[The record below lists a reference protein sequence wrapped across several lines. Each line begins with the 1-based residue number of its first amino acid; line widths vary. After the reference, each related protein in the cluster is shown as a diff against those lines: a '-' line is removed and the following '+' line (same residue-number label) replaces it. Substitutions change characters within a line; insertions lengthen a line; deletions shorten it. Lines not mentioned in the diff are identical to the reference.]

1 MKKTRN
7 YCNHARIKKNYPLYE
22 TIDAKVVY
30 DIIEYSVNTYPEKEA
45 FQIPVP
51 GKDDRFVTYKEFSD
65 SIEGLGTYILSKG
78 FTKEKIAIIGENS
91 YEWLLAY
98 FAILGSG
105 NTAVPLDR
113 DLPVDDLLY
122 NINNSESKAIFYS
135 DVYKDVAEK
144 LKGLETGI
152 EMYFPKAD
160 IYDMIAEGRKLMEAG
175 DNSFKSAEVK
185 PDDLAVIVYTSGTT
199 GKAKG
204 VMLTQRNIASNAI
217 SACRNADGEGCGVL
231 ALPLHHTFG
240 MVANVLAPLIFGAR
254 IYMTTS
260 LRNIQSDM
268 CKIGATAAFCVPLMA
283 ELIYKKVWSTAKEKG
298 KDEIFKKGIKISN
311 TLLKAGIDV
320 RRKLFAEVHEA
331 LGGNLELFICGGAPL
346 SEKMAF
352 ELTSMGI
359 NILNGYGITECSPIV
374 SVNRNFANKIG
385 SVGVPLDCNE
395 VKINNPD
402 ENGVG
407 EVYVRGSNVMIGYY
421 NNEEATKEAFDNG
434 WFKTGDLGYL
444 DKDGFLYI
452 TGRIK
457 NLIILS
463 NGKNVSAEELEEK
476 IIDEISY
483 VEEVIVYDDDD
494 KLAAEI
500 FLDETSEPEAKTKI
514 KKDIKALNVKLPSY
528 KKIAKT
534 TIRDE
539 AFPKTTS
546 LKIKRNYKRKVNGGK
561 ENGRKNDSRT

>member
-7 YCNHARIKKNYPLYE
+7 YCNHARIKKNYPLYK
-22 TIDAKVVY
+22 TIDADVVY
-30 DIIEYSVNTYPEKEA
+30 DIIKYASGHHGEKQA

-51 GKDDRFVTYKEFSD
+51 GKDDIFKTYAEFANE
-65 SIEGLGTYILSKG
+65 IEGLGTFILSKDLK
-78 FTKEKIAIIGENS
+78 KEKIAILGENS
-91 YEWLLAY
+91 YEWIISY
-98 FAILGSG
+98 FAILGGG

-113 DLPVDDLLY
+113 DLPVEDLLY
-122 NINNSESKAIFYS
+122 NVTNSGCKAIVYS
-135 DVYKDVAEK
+135 EVYSDVAEK
-144 LKGLETGI
+144 LRGLDSGI
-152 EMYFPKAD
+152 EFFFSMAD
-160 IYDMIAEGRKLMEAG
+160 IYNMIAEGKDLISKG
-175 DNSFKSAEVK
+175 DKSFENAEVK
-185 PDDLAVIVYTSGTT
+185 PDDLAAIVYTSGTT
-199 GKAKG
+199 GKSKG
-204 VMLTQRNIASNAI
+204 VMLTQRNIASNTV
-217 SACRNADGEGCGVL
+217 SACRNANGEGCGVL

-240 MVANVLAPLIFGAR
+240 MVANVLVPLIFEAR

-268 CKIGATAAFCVPLMA
+268 VKIGATAAFCVPLMA
-283 ELIYKKVWSTAKEKG
+283 ELIYKKVWATAREKG
-298 KDEIFKKGIKISN
+298 KDEILKKGIKISN
-311 TLLKAGIDV
+311 TLMKFGIDI
-320 RRKLFAEVHEA
+320 RRKLFSEVHEA

-346 SEKMAF
+346 SEKIAF

-374 SVNRNFANKIG
+374 SVNRNFANRIG
-385 SVGVPLDCNE
+385 SVGQILDCNE
-395 VKINNPD
+395 VKINNPNED
-402 ENGVG
+402 GVG
-407 EVYVRGSNVMIGYY
+407 EIYVRGSNVMVGYY
-421 NNEEATKEAFDNG
+421 NNEEATKEAFDDG
-434 WFKTGDLGYL
+434 WFKTGDLGYV
-444 DKDGFLYI
+444 DKDGFLFV

-476 IIDEISY
+476 ILDEINY

-500 FLDETSEPEAKTKI
+500 YLDEGTEPEAKAKI

-534 TIRDE
+534 KIRDE

-546 LKIKRNYKRKVNGGK
+546 MKIKRNYK
-561 ENGRKNDSRT
+561 KNK

>member
-1 MKKTRN
+1 MKTKNNCKHT
-7 YCNHARIKKNYPLYE
+7 RIKKNYPLYK
-22 TIDAKVVY
+22 TIEARVVR
-30 DIIEYSVNTYPEKEA
+30 DIVDYAASHHGEKQA

-51 GKDDRFVTYKEFSD
+51 GKDDIFKTYKEFSD
-65 SIEGLGTYILSKG
+65 EIDAFGTVLISKG
-78 FTKEKIAIIGENS
+78 LCKDRVAIIGENS

-113 DLPVDDLLY
+113 DLPAEDLLY
-122 NINNSESKAIFYS
+122 NVKNSGCKAIVFS
-135 DVYKDVAEK
+135 EVYADIVEK
-144 LKGLETGI
+144 FRELDSGI
-152 EMYFPKAD
+152 EMYLPMAEMPSYIEEGKKR
-160 IYDMIAEGRKLMEAG
+160 IAQG
-175 DNSFKSAEVK
+175 DNSFKNADVK
-185 PDDLAVIVYTSGTT
+185 PDDLAAIVYTSGTT
-199 GKAKG
+199 GKSKG
-204 VMLTQRNIASNAI
+204 VMLTQLNIASNAA
-217 SACRNADGEGCGVL
+217 SACRNAQGEGCGVL

-240 MVANVLAPLIFGAR
+240 MVANVLVPFIFEAR

-268 CKIGATAAFCVPLMA
+268 VKIGATAAFCVPLMA
-283 ELIYKKVWSTAKEKG
+283 ELIYKKVWATAKAKG
-298 KDEIFKKGIKISN
+298 KDEILKKGIKISN
-311 TLLKAGIDV
+311 FLMKFGIDI

-359 NILNGYGITECSPIV
+359 NVLNGYGITECSPIV
-374 SVNRNFANKIG
+374 SVNRNYANRLG
-385 SVGVPLDCNE
+385 SVGQILDCNE

-402 ENGVG
+402 EKGIG
-407 EVYVRGSNVMIGYY
+407 EIYVKGTNVMVGYY
-421 NNEEATKEAFDNG
+421 NDEEATKEAFDDG
-434 WFKTGDLGYL
+434 WFKTGDLGYV
-444 DKDGFLYI
+444 DEDGFLFV

-476 IIDEISY
+476 ILDEFSY
-483 VEEVIVYDDDD
+483 VNEVLVSGEND
-494 KLAAEI
+494 KLTAEV
-500 FLDETSEPEAKTKI
+500 FLDENQEPDAQKKI
-514 KKDIKALNVKLPSY
+514 KEDIKWLNTKLPSY

-534 TIRDE
+534 KIRDE

-546 LKIKRNYKRKVNGGK
+546 MKIKRNYK
-561 ENGRKNDSRT
+561 KNK

>member
-1 MKKTRN
+1 MKTKN
-7 YCNHARIKKNYPLYE
+7 YCNHTRVKKNYPLYK
-22 TIDAKVVY
+22 TIDAEVVR
-30 DIIEYSVNTYPEKEA
+30 DIIEYAANHHGEKQA

-51 GKDDRFVTYKEFSD
+51 GKEDIFKTYTEFADD
-65 SIEGLGTYILSKG
+65 IEGLGTFLISKG
-78 FTKEKIAIIGENS
+78 LQKEKIAILGENS

-98 FAILGSG
+98 FAILDGG
-105 NTAVPLDR
+105 NTAVPLDK

-122 NINNSESKAIFYS
+122 NVQNSGCKAIIYS
-135 DVYKDVAEK
+135 KVYADIAEK
-144 LKGLETGI
+144 LRELDSGI
-152 EMYFPKAD
+152 ELFFSKAD
-160 IYDMIAEGRKLMEAG
+160 MEEMIAEGRCLVQAG
-175 DNSFKSAEVK
+175 DKSFKNAEVN
-185 PDDLAVIVYTSGTT
+185 PDDLAAIVYTSGTT
-199 GKAKG
+199 GKSKG

-217 SACRNADGEGCGVL
+217 SACRNARGEGCGVL

-240 MVANVLAPLIFGAR
+240 MVANVLVPFIFEAR

-268 CKIGATAAFCVPLMA
+268 VKIGATAAFCVPLMA
-283 ELIYKKVWSTAKEKG
+283 ELIYKKVWATAKEKG
-298 KDEIFKKGIKISN
+298 KDEILKKGIKISN
-311 TLLKAGIDV
+311 TLMKFGIDV

-346 SEKMAF
+346 SEKIAY

-359 NILNGYGITECSPIV
+359 NVLNGYGITECSPIV
-374 SVNRNFANKIG
+374 SVNRNFANRFG
-385 SVGVPLDCNE
+385 SVGQILDCNE
-395 VKINNPD
+395 VKIHNPN
-402 ENGVG
+402 EEGVG
-407 EVYVRGSNVMIGYY
+407 EIYVRGSNVMVGYY
-421 NNEEATKEAFDNG
+421 NDEEATKEAFDEDG
-434 WFKTGDLGYL
+434 WFKTGDLGYV
-444 DKDGFLYI
+444 DEDGFLFV

-476 IIDEISY
+476 ILDEISY

-500 FLDETSEPEAKTKI
+500 YLDEDTEPEAKTKI
-514 KKDIKALNVKLPSY
+514 KKDIKALNIKLPSY

-534 TIRDE
+534 KIRDE

-546 LKIKRNYKRKVNGGK
+546 MKIKRNYKKKNDGGK
-561 ENGRKNDSRT
+561 ENAGKND

>member
-7 YCNHARIKKNYPLYE
+7 YCNHARIKKNYPLYD
-22 TIDAKVVY
+22 TINAEVVY
-30 DIIEYSVNTYPEKEA
+30 DIIGYSVNTYPERQA

-51 GKDDRFVTYKEFSD
+51 GKDDRFVTYKQFSED
-65 SIEGLGTYILSKG
+65 IEGLGTYILSKG
-78 FTKEKIAIIGENS
+78 LKKEKIAIIGENS

-98 FAILGSG
+98 FSILGSG

-113 DLPVDDLLY
+113 DLPLDDLLY
-122 NINNSESKAIFYS
+122 NIDNSEAKAIFFS
-135 DVYKDVAEK
+135 KVYKDVADA
-144 LKGLETGI
+144 LKESAKGI
-152 EMYFPKAD
+152 EFYFPKAD
-160 IYDMIAEGRKLMEAG
+160 IYDMIAEGRKLIEAG
-175 DNSFKSAEVK
+175 DDSFKKAEVK
-185 PDDLAVIVYTSGTT
+185 PDDLAAIVYTSGTT
-199 GKAKG
+199 GKSKG

-217 SACRNADGEGCGVL
+217 SACRNIDGEGCGVL

-260 LRNIQSDM
+260 IRNIQSDM
-268 CKIGATAAFCVPLMA
+268 VKIGATAAFCVPLMA
-283 ELIYKKVWSTAKEKG
+283 ELIYKKVWATAKEKG
-298 KDEIFKKGIKISN
+298 KDEILKKGIKISN
-311 TLLKAGIDV
+311 FLMKFGIDI

-359 NILNGYGITECSPIV
+359 NVLNGYGITECSPIV
-374 SVNRNFANKIG
+374 SVNRNYANRLG
-385 SVGVPLDCNE
+385 SVGQILDCNE

-402 ENGVG
+402 EKGIG
-407 EVYVRGSNVMIGYY
+407 EIYVKGTNVMVGYY
-421 NNEEATKEAFDNG
+421 NDEEATKEAFDDG
-434 WFKTGDLGYL
+434 WFKTGDLGYV
-444 DKDGFLYI
+444 DEDGFLFV

-476 IIDEISY
+476 ILDEFSY
-483 VEEVIVYDDDD
+483 VNEVLVSGEND
-494 KLAAEI
+494 KLTAEV
-500 FLDETSEPEAKTKI
+500 FLDENQEPDAQKKI
-514 KKDIKALNVKLPSY
+514 KEDIKWLNTKLPSY

-534 TIRDE
+534 KIRDE

-546 LKIKRNYKRKVNGGK
+546 MKIKRNYK
-561 ENGRKNDSRT
+561 KNK

>member
-1 MKKTRN
+1 MKKTKN
-7 YCNHARIKKNYPLYE
+7 YCNHAKIKKNYPLYK
-22 TIDAKVVY
+22 TIEADTVY
-30 DIIEYSVNTYPEKEA
+30 DIIKYSVKAHGTSHV

-51 GKDDRFVTYKEFSD
+51 GKDDLFITYNQFGSD
-65 SIEGLGTYILSKG
+65 IEGFGTFLLSKG
-78 FTKEKIAIIGENS
+78 LKKEKIAIIGENS
-91 YEWLLAY
+91 YEWIVSY

-113 DLPVDDLLY
+113 DLPIEDLLY
-122 NINNSESKAIFYS
+122 NITNSGCKAIVFS
-135 DVYKDVAEK
+135 KVYKDVVEK
-144 LKGLETGI
+144 LKELDTEI
-152 EMYFPKAD
+152 EFYLAKAE
-160 IYDMIAEGRKLMEAG
+160 IYEMIAEGRKLMESG
-175 DNSFKSAEVK
+175 DKSFENADVK
-185 PDDLAVIVYTSGTT
+185 PDDLAAIVYTSGTT
-199 GKAKG
+199 GKSKG

-217 SACRNADGEGCGVL
+217 SACKNITGEGCGVL

-240 MVANVLAPLIFGAR
+240 MVANVLAPFILEAR

-283 ELIYKKVWSTAKEKG
+283 ELIYKKVWATAKEKG
-298 KDEIFKKGIKISN
+298 KDEIHKKGIKISN
-311 TLLKAGIDV
+311 TLLKFGIDV

-331 LGGNLELFICGGAPL
+331 LGGNLELFVCGGAPL
-346 SEKMAF
+346 GEKMAF

-385 SVGVPLDCNE
+385 SVGQILDCNE

-402 ENGVG
+402 EKGIG
-407 EVYVRGSNVMIGYY
+407 EIYVRGSNVMVGYY
-421 NNEEATKEAFDNG
+421 NDEEATKEAFDDG

-444 DKDGFLYI
+444 DEDGFLFI

-463 NGKNVSAEELEEK
+463 NGKNVSAEELEGK
-476 IIDEISY
+476 ILEEIGY
-483 VEEVIVYDDDD
+483 VEEVVVYDDDD

-500 FLDETSEPEAKTKI
+500 FLDENMEPEAKSKI
-514 KKDIKALNVKLPSY
+514 KKDIKALNLKLPSY

-534 TIRDE
+534 KIRDE

-546 LKIKRNYKRKVNGGK
+546 MKIKRNYKKK
-561 ENGRKNDSRT
+561 K

>member
-1 MKKTRN
+1 MKKTKN
-7 YCNHARIKKNYPLYE
+7 YCNHARIKNYPLHYRE
-22 TIDAKVVY
+22 DADIVIDIVRQAVKN
-30 DIIEYSVNTYPEKEA
+30 YSEKQA
-45 FQIPVP
+45 FQIPVR
-51 GKDDRFVTYKEFSD
+51 GKDDIFKTYKEFYD
-65 SIEGLGTYILSKG
+65 DICAFGTYILSKG
-78 FTKEKIAIIGENS
+78 LKKEKIAIVGENS
-91 YEWLLAY
+91 YEWLVSY

-113 DLPVDDLLY
+113 DLPVDDLVY
-122 NINNSESKAIFYS
+122 NVQNSECKAVVYSKVYRDVIEGFQANDTDIEFYIPMAEQAQFIEEGKNS
-135 DVYKDVAEK
+135 IAQGDTSFENADV
-144 LKGLETGI
+144 
-152 EMYFPKAD
+152 
-160 IYDMIAEGRKLMEAG
+160 
-175 DNSFKSAEVK
+175 N
-185 PDDLAVIVYTSGTT
+185 PDDLAAIVYTSGTT
-199 GKAKG
+199 GKSKG
-204 VMLTQRNIASNAI
+204 VMLTQRNIASNAV
-217 SACRNADGEGCGVL
+217 SACRNAQGEGCGVL

-240 MVANVLAPLIFGAR
+240 MVANVLVPFIFGAR

-268 CKIGATAAFCVPLMA
+268 VKIGATAAFCVPLMA
-283 ELIYKKVWSTAKEKG
+283 ELIYKKVWATAKEKG
-298 KDEIFKKGIKISN
+298 KDEILKKGIKISN
-311 TLLKAGIDV
+311 TLMKFGIDI

-331 LGGNLELFICGGAPL
+331 LGGNLELFVCGGAPL

-385 SVGVPLDCNE
+385 SVGKVLDCNE

-402 ENGVG
+402 EKGVG
-407 EVYVRGSNVMIGYY
+407 EVYVRGSNVMVGYY
-421 NNEEATKEAFDNG
+421 NNEEATKEAFDDG
-434 WFKTGDLGYL
+434 WFRTGDLGYL
-444 DKDGFLYI
+444 DKDGFLFI

-476 IIDEISY
+476 ILDEISY

-514 KKDIKALNVKLPSY
+514 KKDINELNVKLPSY

-534 TIRDE
+534 KIRNE

-546 LKIKRNYKRKVNGGK
+546 MKIKRNYNRKG
-561 ENGRKNDSRT
+561 

>member
-1 MKKTRN
+1 MKSKN
-7 YCNHARIKKNYPLYE
+7 NCNHSKIKKNYPLYK
-22 TIDAKVVY
+22 TIDANIVR
-30 DIIEYSVNTYPEKEA
+30 DITDYAASHHGDKYA

-51 GKDDRFVTYKEFSD
+51 GKDDIFKTYKEFAEE
-65 SIEGLGTYILSKG
+65 IEGFGTVLLSKG
-78 FTKEKIAIIGENS
+78 LKKEKIAIIGENS
-91 YEWLLAY
+91 YEWLIAY
-98 FAILGSG
+98 FSILNGG

-113 DLPVDDLLY
+113 DLPIDDLLY
-122 NINNSESKAIFYS
+122 NVKNSGCKAVVFSK
-135 DVYKDVAEK
+135 VYADVAEK
-144 LKGLETGI
+144 FKELDSGI
-152 EMYFPKAD
+152 EMYFAMAD
-160 IYDMIAEGRKLMEAG
+160 MSQYIEEGRKLIENG
-175 DNSFKSAEVK
+175 DTSFKNADVK
-185 PDDLAVIVYTSGTT
+185 PTDLAAIVYTSGTT
-199 GKAKG
+199 GRSKG
-204 VMLTQRNIASNAI
+204 VMLTQQNIASNTI
-217 SACRNADGEGCGVL
+217 SACHNAQGEGCGVL

-240 MVANVLAPLIFGAR
+240 MVANVLVPFVFEAR

-268 CKIGATAAFCVPLMA
+268 VKIGATAAFCVPLMA
-283 ELIYKKVWSTAKEKG
+283 ELMYKKVWATAKEKG
-298 KDEIFKKGIKISN
+298 KDEILKKGIKISN
-311 TLLKAGIDV
+311 TLLKLGIDV

-346 SEKMAF
+346 SEKIAY

-359 NILNGYGITECSPIV
+359 NVLNGYGITECSPIV
-374 SVNRNFANKIG
+374 SVNRNFANRIG
-385 SVGVPLDCNE
+385 SVGQVLDCNE

-407 EVYVRGSNVMIGYY
+407 EIYVRGTNVMVGYY
-421 NNEEATKEAFDNG
+421 NDEEATKEAFDNG

-444 DKDGFLYI
+444 DKDGFLFV

-463 NGKNVSAEELEEK
+463 NGKNVSAEEIEEK
-476 IIDEISY
+476 ILDEISY

-500 FLDETSEPEAKTKI
+500 YLNETAEPEAKTKI
-514 KKDIKALNVKLPSY
+514 KKDIKELNIKLPSY

-534 TIRDE
+534 KIRDE

-546 LKIKRNYKRKVNGGK
+546 MKIKRNYK
-561 ENGRKNDSRT
+561 KNK

>member
-7 YCNHARIKKNYPLYE
+7 YCNHARIKKNYPLYD
-22 TIDAKVVY
+22 TINAEVVY
-30 DIIEYSVNTYPEKEA
+30 DIIGYSVNTYPERQA

-51 GKDDRFVTYKEFSD
+51 GKDDRFVTYKQFSED
-65 SIEGLGTYILSKG
+65 IEGLGTYILSKG
-78 FTKEKIAIIGENS
+78 LKKEKIAIIGENS

-98 FAILGSG
+98 FSILGSG

-113 DLPVDDLLY
+113 DLPLDDLLY
-122 NINNSESKAIFYS
+122 NIDNSEAKAIFFS
-135 DVYKDVAEK
+135 KVYKDVADA
-144 LKGLETGI
+144 LKESAKGI
-152 EMYFPKAD
+152 EFYFPKAD
-160 IYDMIAEGRKLMEAG
+160 IYDMIAEGRKLIEAG
-175 DNSFKSAEVK
+175 DDSFKKAEVK
-185 PDDLAVIVYTSGTT
+185 PDDLAAIVYTSGTT
-199 GKAKG
+199 GKSKG

-217 SACRNADGEGCGVL
+217 SACRNIDGEGCGVL

-260 LRNIQSDM
+260 IRNIQSDM
-268 CKIGATAAFCVPLMA
+268 VKIGATAAFCVPLMA
-283 ELIYKKVWSTAKEKG
+283 ELIYKKVWATAKEKG
-298 KDEIFKKGIKISN
+298 KDEILKKGIKISN
-311 TLLKAGIDV
+311 FLMKFGIDI

-331 LGGNLELFICGGAPL
+331 LGGNLELFVCGGAPL

-385 SVGVPLDCNE
+385 SVGQILDCNE

-402 ENGVG
+402 EKGIG
-407 EVYVRGSNVMIGYY
+407 EIYVKGTNVMVGYY
-421 NNEEATKEAFDNG
+421 NDEEATKEAFDDG
-434 WFKTGDLGYL
+434 WFKTGDLGYV
-444 DKDGFLYI
+444 DEDGFLFV

-476 IIDEISY
+476 ILDEFSY
-483 VEEVIVYDDDD
+483 VNEVLVSGEND
-494 KLAAEI
+494 KLTAEV
-500 FLDETSEPEAKTKI
+500 FLDENQEPDAQKKI
-514 KKDIKALNVKLPSY
+514 KEDIKRLNTKLPSY

-534 TIRDE
+534 KIRDE

-546 LKIKRNYKRKVNGGK
+546 MKIKRNYK
-561 ENGRKNDSRT
+561 KNK

>member
-1 MKKTRN
+1 MKKTQN
-7 YCNHARIKKNYPLYE
+7 YCNHARIKKNYPLHE
-22 TIDAKVVY
+22 TIDAEVVY
-30 DIIEYSVNTYPEKEA
+30 DIIEYAVNHHPEKQV
-45 FQIPVP
+45 FQIPVR
-51 GKDDRFVTYKEFSD
+51 GKEDKFVTYREFVD
-65 SIEGLGTYILSKG
+65 DIEGLGTYILSKG
-78 FTKEKIAIIGENS
+78 LKKDKIAIVGENS
-91 YEWLLAY
+91 YEWLVAY

-113 DLPVDDLLY
+113 DLPIDDLLY
-122 NINNSESKAIFYS
+122 NVKNSGCKAVFYS
-135 DVYKDVAEK
+135 KVYKDVADKFRE
-144 LKGLETGI
+144 LDSGI
-152 EMYFPKAD
+152 EMYFSKAELNH
-160 IYDMIAEGRKLMEAG
+160 MIAEGRKLMDAG
-175 DNSFKSAEVK
+175 DSSFKDAEVK

-199 GKAKG
+199 GKSKG
-204 VMLTQRNIASNAI
+204 VMLTQRNIASNAT
-217 SACRNADGEGCGVL
+217 SACRNARGEGQGIL

-240 MVANVLAPLIFGAR
+240 MVANVLVPIIFEAR

-260 LRNIQSDM
+260 IRNAQADM
-268 CKIGATAAFCVPLMA
+268 VKIGATAAFCVPLMA
-283 ELIYKKVWSTAKEKG
+283 ELIYKKVWATAKEKG
-298 KDEIFKKGIKISN
+298 KDEILKKGIKISN
-311 TLLKAGIDV
+311 VLLKLGIDV

-385 SVGVPLDCNE
+385 SVGKVLDCNE

-407 EVYVRGSNVMIGYY
+407 EIYVRGSNVMIGYY
-421 NNEEATKEAFDNG
+421 NDEEATKEAFDDG

-444 DKDGFLYI
+444 DKDGFLFV

-476 IIDEISY
+476 ILDEISY

-494 KLAAEI
+494 KLAAEF
-500 FLDETSEPEAKTKI
+500 FLDEVSEPEAKTKI
-514 KKDIKALNVKLPSY
+514 KKDIKALNIKLPSY

-534 TIRDE
+534 KIRDE

-546 LKIKRNYKRKVNGGK
+546 MKIKRNYKKKNK
-561 ENGRKNDSRT
+561 EEK

>member
-1 MKKTRN
+1 MKKTKN
-7 YCNHARIKKNYPLYE
+7 YCNHIRVRKNYPLYDRI
-22 TIDAKVVY
+22 TADVVY
-30 DIIEYSVNTYPEKEA
+30 DIVRYAEKAYADKHA

-51 GKDDRFVTYKEFSD
+51 GKDDIFKSYGEFASE
-65 SIEGLGTYILSKG
+65 IRGFGTFLLSKG
-78 FTKEKIAIIGENS
+78 LKKDKVAILGENS
-91 YEWLLAY
+91 YEWLITY
-98 FAILGSG
+98 FSVLGGG

-122 NINNSESKAIFYS
+122 NVTNSGCKAIVYS
-135 DVYKDVAEK
+135 KVYADVAQK
-144 LKGLETGI
+144 LKELDSGI
-152 EMYFPKAD
+152 EFFFCMSEQT
-160 IYDMIAEGRKLMEAG
+160 DMIEEGKKLIESG
-175 DNSFKSAEVK
+175 DKSFENADVK
-185 PDDLAVIVYTSGTT
+185 PDDLAAIVYTSGTT
-199 GKAKG
+199 GKSKG
-204 VMLTQRNIASNAI
+204 VMLTQRNIASNTV
-217 SACRNADGEGCGVL
+217 SACKNANGEGQGVL

-240 MVANVLAPLIFGAR
+240 MVANILVPFVFGAR

-268 CKIGATAAFCVPLMA
+268 VKIGATAAFCVPLMA
-283 ELIYKKVWSTAKEKG
+283 ELIYKKVWATAKEKG
-298 KDEIFKKGIKISN
+298 KDEILKKGIKISN
-311 TLLKAGIDV
+311 TLMKFGIDI

-331 LGGNLELFICGGAPL
+331 LGGNLELFVCGGAPL

-374 SVNRNFANKIG
+374 SVNRNFANRIG
-385 SVGVPLDCNE
+385 SVGQILDCNE

-402 ENGVG
+402 ENGIG
-407 EVYVRGSNVMIGYY
+407 EIYVRGSNVMVGYY

-434 WFKTGDLGYL
+434 WFKTGDLGYV
-444 DKDGFLYI
+444 DKDGFLFV

-463 NGKNVSAEELEEK
+463 NGKNISAEELESK
-476 IIDEISY
+476 ILEEIDY
-483 VEEVIVYDDDD
+483 VEEVVVYDDDD

-500 FLDETSEPEAKTKI
+500 FLNESTEPEAKAKI

-534 TIRDE
+534 KIRDE

-546 LKIKRNYKRKVNGGK
+546 MKIKRNYK
-561 ENGRKNDSRT
+561 KNK

>member
-7 YCNHARIKKNYPLYE
+7 YCNHSRIKKNYPLYK
-22 TIDAKVVY
+22 TIEADVVY
-30 DIIEYSVNTYPEKEA
+30 DIIRHSVKSHGA
-45 FQIPVP
+45 SHVFQIPVP
-51 GKDDRFVTYKEFSD
+51 GKDDIFITYNQFGSD
-65 SIEGLGTYILSKG
+65 IEGFGTFLLSKG
-78 FTKEKIAIIGENS
+78 LKKEKIAIIGENS
-91 YEWLLAY
+91 YEWLIAY
-98 FAILGSG
+98 FSILGSG

-113 DLPVDDLLY
+113 DLPVEDLLY
-122 NINNSESKAIFYS
+122 NITNSGCKAIVFS
-135 DVYKDVAEK
+135 KTYKDVVEK
-144 LKGLETGI
+144 LQELDTGM
-152 EMYFPKAD
+152 EFYFPKTE
-160 IYDMIAEGRKLMEAG
+160 IYDMIAEGRKLMDSG
-175 DNSFKSAEVK
+175 DKSFENADVK
-185 PDDLAVIVYTSGTT
+185 PDDLAAIVYTSGTT
-199 GKAKG
+199 GKSKG

-217 SACRNADGEGCGVL
+217 SACKNINGEGCGVL

-240 MVANVLAPLIFGAR
+240 MVANVLAPLLFEAR

-268 CKIGATAAFCVPLMA
+268 VKIGATAAFCVPLMA
-283 ELIYKKVWSTAKEKG
+283 ELIYKKVWATAKEKG
-298 KDEIFKKGIKISN
+298 KDEILKKGIKISN
-311 TLLKAGIDV
+311 ILLKLGIDV

-346 SEKMAF
+346 GEKMAF

-385 SVGVPLDCNE
+385 SVGQVLDCNE

-402 ENGVG
+402 EKGVG
-407 EVYVRGSNVMIGYY
+407 EIYVRGDNVMIGYY
-421 NNEEATKEAFDNG
+421 NDEEATKEAFDNG

-444 DKDGFLYI
+444 DEDGFLYI

-463 NGKNVSAEELEEK
+463 NGKNVSAEEIEGKILEE
-476 IIDEISY
+476 IPY
-483 VEEVIVYDDDD
+483 VEEVVVYDDND

-500 FLDETSEPEAKTKI
+500 FLNEEIEPEAKAKI
-514 KKDIKALNVKLPSY
+514 KKSIKDLNIKLPSY

-534 TIRDE
+534 KIRDE
-539 AFPKTTS
+539 AFPKTTTM
-546 LKIKRNYKRKVNGGK
+546 KIKRNYK
-561 ENGRKNDSRT
+561 KNK

>member
-7 YCNHARIKKNYPLYE
+7 YCNHARIKKKYPLYD
-22 TIDAKVVY
+22 TINAEVVY
-30 DIIEYSVNTYPEKEA
+30 DIIGYSVNTYPERQA

-51 GKDDRFVTYKEFSD
+51 GKDDRFVTYKQFSED
-65 SIEGLGTYILSKG
+65 IEGLGTYILSKG
-78 FTKEKIAIIGENS
+78 LKKEKIAIIGENS

-98 FAILGSG
+98 FSILGSG

-113 DLPVDDLLY
+113 DLPLDDLLY
-122 NINNSESKAIFYS
+122 NIDNSEAKAIFFS
-135 DVYKDVAEK
+135 KVYKDVADA
-144 LKGLETGI
+144 LKESAKGI
-152 EMYFPKAD
+152 EFYFPKAD
-160 IYDMIAEGRKLMEAG
+160 IYDMIAEGRKLIEAG
-175 DNSFKSAEVK
+175 DDSFKKAEVK
-185 PDDLAVIVYTSGTT
+185 PDDLAAIVYTSGTT
-199 GKAKG
+199 GKSKG

-217 SACRNADGEGCGVL
+217 SACRNIDGEGCGVL

-260 LRNIQSDM
+260 IRNIQSDM
-268 CKIGATAAFCVPLMA
+268 VKIGATAAFCVPLMA
-283 ELIYKKVWSTAKEKG
+283 ELIYKKVWATAKAKG
-298 KDEIFKKGIKISN
+298 KDETLKKGIKISN
-311 TLLKAGIDV
+311 FLMKFGIDI

-359 NILNGYGITECSPIV
+359 NVLNGYGITECSPIV
-374 SVNRNFANKIG
+374 SVNRNYANRLG
-385 SVGVPLDCNE
+385 SVGQILDCNE

-402 ENGVG
+402 EKGIG
-407 EVYVRGSNVMIGYY
+407 EIYVKGTNVMVGYY
-421 NNEEATKEAFDNG
+421 NDEEATKEAFDDG
-434 WFKTGDLGYL
+434 WFKTGDLGYV
-444 DKDGFLYI
+444 DEDGFLFV

-476 IIDEISY
+476 ILDEFSY
-483 VEEVIVYDDDD
+483 VNEVLVSGEND
-494 KLAAEI
+494 KLTAEV
-500 FLDETSEPEAKTKI
+500 FLDENQEPDAQKKI
-514 KKDIKALNVKLPSY
+514 KEDIKWLNTKLPSY

-534 TIRDE
+534 KIRDE

-546 LKIKRNYKRKVNGGK
+546 MKIKRNYK
-561 ENGRKNDSRT
+561 KNK

>member
-7 YCNHARIKKNYPLYE
+7 YCNHTRIKKNYPLYD

-30 DIIEYSVNTYPEKEA
+30 DIIEYSTNKYPERPV

-51 GKDDRFVTYKEFSD
+51 GKDDLFITYRQFAD
-65 SIEGLGTYILSKG
+65 HIEGLGTYILSKG
-78 FTKEKIAIIGENS
+78 LKNEKIAVIGENS

-113 DLPVDDLLY
+113 DLPIDDLLY
-122 NINNSESKAIFYS
+122 NVKNSECKAVFFSK
-135 DVYKDVAEK
+135 VYRDVAEK
-144 LKGLETGI
+144 FREQDSGI
-152 EMYFPKAD
+152 EMYFPKAE
-160 IYDMIAEGRKLMEAG
+160 IYDLIAEGRKLMEAG
-175 DNSFKSAEVK
+175 DNSFKAAEVK
-185 PDDLAVIVYTSGTT
+185 PDDLAAIVYTSGTT
-199 GKAKG
+199 GKSKG
-204 VMLTQRNIASNAI
+204 VMLTQRNITSNAI
-217 SACRNADGEGCGVL
+217 SACRNIDGEGQGVL

-240 MVANVLAPLIFGAR
+240 MVANLLAPLIFGAR

-260 LRNIQSDM
+260 IRNIQADM
-268 CKIGATAAFCVPLMA
+268 VKIGATAAFCVPLMA
-283 ELIYKKVWSTAKEKG
+283 ELIYKKVWATAKEKG
-298 KDEIFKKGIKISN
+298 KDEILKKGIKISN
-311 TLLKAGIDV
+311 TLLKLGIDV

-331 LGGNLELFICGGAPL
+331 LGGNLELFVCGGAPL

-385 SVGVPLDCNE
+385 SVGLVLDCNE

-407 EVYVRGSNVMIGYY
+407 EIYVRGDNVMIGYY
-421 NNEEATKEAFDNG
+421 NDEAATKEAFDNG
-434 WFKTGDLGYL
+434 WFKTGDLGYF

-476 IIDEISY
+476 ILDEISY
-483 VEEVIVYDDDD
+483 VEEVIVYDDND

-500 FLDETSEPEAKTKI
+500 FLDEASEPEAKSKI
-514 KKDIKALNVKLPSY
+514 KKDIKSLNIKLPSY

-534 TIRDE
+534 KIRDE

-546 LKIKRNYKRKVNGGK
+546 MKIKRNYNRKG
-561 ENGRKNDSRT
+561 

>member
-7 YCNHARIKKNYPLYE
+7 YCNHARIKKNYPLYD
-22 TIDAKVVY
+22 TINAEVVY
-30 DIIEYSVNTYPEKEA
+30 DIIDYSANEYPERQA

-51 GKDDRFVTYKEFSD
+51 GKDDRFVTYKQFSED
-65 SIEGLGTYILSKG
+65 IEGLGTYILSKG
-78 FTKEKIAIIGENS
+78 LKKEKIAIIGENS

-98 FAILGSG
+98 FSILGSG

-113 DLPVDDLLY
+113 DLPLDDLLY
-122 NINNSESKAIFYS
+122 NIDNSEAKAIFFS
-135 DVYKDVAEK
+135 KVYKDVADA
-144 LKGLETGI
+144 LKESAKGI
-152 EMYFPKAD
+152 DFYFSKAD
-160 IYDMIAEGRKLMEAG
+160 IYDMIAEGRKLIEAG
-175 DNSFKSAEVK
+175 DDSFKKAEVK
-185 PDDLAVIVYTSGTT
+185 PDDLAAIVYTSGTT
-199 GKAKG
+199 GKSKG

-217 SACRNADGEGCGVL
+217 SACRNIDGEGRGVL

-260 LRNIQSDM
+260 IRNIQADM
-268 CKIGATAAFCVPLMA
+268 IKIGATAAFCVPLMA
-283 ELIYKKVWSTAKEKG
+283 ELIYKKVWATAKEKG
-298 KDEIFKKGIKISN
+298 KDEILKKGIKISN
-311 TLLKAGIDV
+311 TLLKLGIDV

-331 LGGNLELFICGGAPL
+331 LGGNLELFVCGGAPL

-385 SVGVPLDCNE
+385 SVGLVLDCNE
-395 VKINNPD
+395 VKINNPN
-402 ENGVG
+402 EKGIG
-407 EVYVRGSNVMIGYY
+407 EIYVRGDNVMVGYY
-421 NNEEATKEAFDNG
+421 NNEEATNEAFDDG

-444 DKDGFLYI
+444 DEDGFLFI
-452 TGRIK
+452 SGRIK

-476 IIDEISY
+476 ILDEISY
-483 VEEVIVYDDDD
+483 VEEVIVYDDND

-500 FLDETSEPEAKTKI
+500 YLDENTEPEAKAKI
-514 KKDIKALNVKLPSY
+514 KKDIKALNIKLPSY

-534 TIRDE
+534 KIRDE

-546 LKIKRNYKRKVNGGK
+546 MKIKRNYNKKG
-561 ENGRKNDSRT
+561 

>member
-1 MKKTRN
+1 MKNKN
-7 YCNHARIKKNYPLYE
+7 NCNHSTIKKNYPLYK
-22 TIDAKVVY
+22 TIDANIVR
-30 DIIEYSVNTYPEKEA
+30 DITDYAASHHGYKQA

-51 GKDDRFVTYKEFSD
+51 GKDDIFKTYKEFAEE
-65 SIEGLGTYILSKG
+65 IEGFGTFLLSKG
-78 FTKEKIAIIGENS
+78 LKKEKIAIIGENS
-91 YEWLLAY
+91 YEWLIAY
-98 FAILGSG
+98 FSILNGG

-113 DLPVDDLLY
+113 DLPIDDLLY
-122 NINNSESKAIFYS
+122 NVKNSGCKAVVFSK
-135 DVYKDVAEK
+135 VYADVAEK
-144 LKGLETGI
+144 FKELDSGI
-152 EMYFPKAD
+152 EMYFAMAD
-160 IYDMIAEGRKLMEAG
+160 MPQYIEEGRKLIENG
-175 DNSFKSAEVK
+175 DTSFKNADVK
-185 PDDLAVIVYTSGTT
+185 PTDLAAIVYTSGTT
-199 GKAKG
+199 GRSKG
-204 VMLTQRNIASNAI
+204 VMLTQQNIASNTI
-217 SACRNADGEGCGVL
+217 SACHNAQGEGCGVL

-240 MVANVLAPLIFGAR
+240 MVGNVLVPFIFEAR

-268 CKIGATAAFCVPLMA
+268 VKIGATAAFCVPLMA
-283 ELIYKKVWSTAKEKG
+283 ELMYKKVWATAKEKG
-298 KDEIFKKGIKISN
+298 KDEILKKGIKISN
-311 TLLKAGIDV
+311 TLLKLGIDV

-346 SEKMAF
+346 SEKIAY

-359 NILNGYGITECSPIV
+359 NVLNGYGITECSPIV
-374 SVNRNFANKIG
+374 SVNRNFANRLG
-385 SVGVPLDCNE
+385 SVGQVLDCNE

-407 EVYVRGSNVMIGYY
+407 EIYVRGTNVMVGYY
-421 NNEEATKEAFDNG
+421 NDEEATKEAFDNG

-444 DKDGFLYI
+444 DKDGFLFV

-463 NGKNVSAEELEEK
+463 NGKNVSAEEIEEK
-476 IIDEISY
+476 ILDEISY

-500 FLDETSEPEAKTKI
+500 YLNETAEPEAKTKI
-514 KKDIKALNVKLPSY
+514 KKDIKDLNIKLPSY

-534 TIRDE
+534 KIRDE

-546 LKIKRNYKRKVNGGK
+546 MKIKRNYK
-561 ENGRKNDSRT
+561 KNK

>member
-1 MKKTRN
+1 MKKTKN
-7 YCNHARIKKNYPLYE
+7 YCNHTKVRKNYPFYE
-22 TIDAKVVY
+22 TIEADVVY
-30 DIIEYSVNTYPEKEA
+30 DIIKYAADRFGEKQV
-45 FQIPVP
+45 FQIPVR
-51 GKDDRFVTYKEFSD
+51 GEEDLFKTYTEFRD
-65 SIEGLGTYILSKG
+65 EIEGFGTFFLSKG
-78 FTKEKIAIIGENS
+78 LKKDKIAIIGENS
-91 YEWLLAY
+91 YEWIVSY
-98 FAILGSG
+98 FAVLGSG

-113 DLPVDDLLY
+113 DLPIEDLLY
-122 NINNSESKAIFYS
+122 NITNSGCKAIVFSKTYR
-135 DVYKDVAEK
+135 DVIGK
-144 LKGLETGI
+144 LKELDTEI
-152 EMYFPKAD
+152 EFYFSMSEQP
-160 IYDMIAEGRKLMEAG
+160 DMIAEGRKLMASG
-175 DNSFKSAEVK
+175 DKSFASADVK
-185 PDDLAVIVYTSGTT
+185 PDDLAAIVYTSGTT
-199 GKAKG
+199 GKSKG
-204 VMLTQRNIASNAI
+204 VMLTQKNISSNAT
-217 SACRNADGEGCGVL
+217 SACKNITGEGCGVL

-240 MVANVLAPLIFGAR
+240 MVANVLAPFIFGAR

-268 CKIGATAAFCVPLMA
+268 VKIGATAAFCVPLMA
-283 ELIYKKVWSTAKEKG
+283 ELIYKKVWATAKEKG
-298 KDEIFKKGIKISN
+298 KDEILKKGIKISN
-311 TLLKAGIDV
+311 TLLKLGIDV

-346 SEKMAF
+346 GEKMAF

-385 SVGVPLDCNE
+385 SVGQVLDCNE

-402 ENGVG
+402 EKGIG
-407 EVYVRGSNVMIGYY
+407 EIYVRGDNVMVGYY
-421 NNEEATKEAFDNG
+421 NDEEATKEAFDNG

-463 NGKNVSAEELEEK
+463 NGKNVSAEEVEGKILEE
-476 IIDEISY
+476 IPF
-483 VEEVIVYDDDD
+483 VEEVVVYDDND

-500 FLDETSEPEAKTKI
+500 FLNEEMEPEAKSKI
-514 KKDIKALNVKLPSY
+514 KEAIKALNVKMPSY

-534 TIRDE
+534 KIRDE

-546 LKIKRNYKRKVNGGK
+546 MKIKRNYK
-561 ENGRKNDSRT
+561 KNK

>member
-1 MKKTRN
+1 MKKTKN
-7 YCNHARIKKNYPLYE
+7 YCNHIRVRKNYPLYDRI
-22 TIDAKVVY
+22 TADVVY
-30 DIIEYSVNTYPEKEA
+30 DIVRYAEKAYADKHA

-51 GKDDRFVTYKEFSD
+51 GKDDIFKTYSEFASD
-65 SIEGLGTYILSKG
+65 IRGFGTFLLSKG
-78 FTKEKIAIIGENS
+78 LKKDKVAILGENS
-91 YEWLLAY
+91 YEWLITY
-98 FAILGSG
+98 FSVLGGG

-113 DLPVDDLLY
+113 DLPVDDLIY
-122 NINNSESKAIFYS
+122 NVTNSGCKAIVYS
-135 DVYKDVAEK
+135 KVYADVAQK
-144 LKGLETGI
+144 LKELDSGI
-152 EMYFPKAD
+152 EFFFCMSEQT
-160 IYDMIAEGRKLMEAG
+160 DMIEEGKKLIESG
-175 DNSFKSAEVK
+175 DKSFENADVK
-185 PDDLAVIVYTSGTT
+185 PDDLAAIVYTSGTT
-199 GKAKG
+199 GRSKG
-204 VMLTQRNIASNAI
+204 VMLTQRNIASNTV
-217 SACRNADGEGCGVL
+217 SACKNANGEGQGVL

-240 MVANVLAPLIFGAR
+240 MVANILVPFVFGAR

-268 CKIGATAAFCVPLMA
+268 VKIGATAAFCVPLMA
-283 ELIYKKVWSTAKEKG
+283 ELIYKKVWATAKEKG
-298 KDEIFKKGIKISN
+298 KDEILKKGIKISN
-311 TLLKAGIDV
+311 TLMKFGIDI

-331 LGGNLELFICGGAPL
+331 LGGNLELFVCGGAPL

-374 SVNRNFANKIG
+374 SVNRNFANRIG
-385 SVGVPLDCNE
+385 SVGQILDCNE

-402 ENGVG
+402 ENGIG
-407 EVYVRGSNVMIGYY
+407 EIYVKGSNVMVGYY

-434 WFKTGDLGYL
+434 WFKTGDLGYV
-444 DKDGFLYI
+444 DKDGFLFV

-463 NGKNVSAEELEEK
+463 NGKNISAEELESK
-476 IIDEISY
+476 ILEEIDY
-483 VEEVIVYDDDD
+483 VEEVVVYDDDD

-500 FLDETSEPEAKTKI
+500 FLNETTEPEAKEKI

-534 TIRDE
+534 KIRDE

-546 LKIKRNYKRKVNGGK
+546 MKIKRNYK
-561 ENGRKNDSRT
+561 KNK

>member
-7 YCNHARIKKNYPLYE
+7 YCNHARIKKNYPLYD
-22 TIDAKVVY
+22 TINAEVVY
-30 DIIEYSVNTYPEKEA
+30 DIIDYSANEYPERQA

-51 GKDDRFVTYKEFSD
+51 GKDDRFVTYKQFSED
-65 SIEGLGTYILSKG
+65 IEGLGTYILSKG
-78 FTKEKIAIIGENS
+78 LKKEKIAIIGENS

-98 FAILGSG
+98 FSILGSG

-113 DLPVDDLLY
+113 DLPLDDLLY
-122 NINNSESKAIFYS
+122 NIDNSEAKAIFFS
-135 DVYKDVAEK
+135 KVYKDVADA
-144 LKGLETGI
+144 LKESAKGI
-152 EMYFPKAD
+152 DFYFSKAD
-160 IYDMIAEGRKLMEAG
+160 IYDMIAEGRKLIEAG
-175 DNSFKSAEVK
+175 DDSFKKAEVK
-185 PDDLAVIVYTSGTT
+185 PDDLAAIVYTSGTT
-199 GKAKG
+199 GKSKG

-217 SACRNADGEGCGVL
+217 SACRNIDGEGCGVL

-260 LRNIQSDM
+260 IRNIQADM
-268 CKIGATAAFCVPLMA
+268 IKIGATAAFCVPLMA
-283 ELIYKKVWSTAKEKG
+283 ELIYKKVWATAKEKG
-298 KDEIFKKGIKISN
+298 KDEILKKGIKISN
-311 TLLKAGIDV
+311 TLLKLGIDV

-331 LGGNLELFICGGAPL
+331 LGGNLELFVCGGAPL

-385 SVGVPLDCNE
+385 SVGLVLDCNE
-395 VKINNPD
+395 VKINNPN
-402 ENGVG
+402 EKGIG
-407 EVYVRGSNVMIGYY
+407 EIYVRGDNVMVGYY
-421 NNEEATKEAFDNG
+421 NNEEATNEAFDNG

-444 DKDGFLYI
+444 DEDGFLFI
-452 TGRIK
+452 SGRIK

-476 IIDEISY
+476 ILDEISY
-483 VEEVIVYDDDD
+483 VEEVIVYDDND

-500 FLDETSEPEAKTKI
+500 YLDENTEPEAKAKI
-514 KKDIKALNVKLPSY
+514 KKDIKALNIKLPSY

-534 TIRDE
+534 KIRDE

-546 LKIKRNYKRKVNGGK
+546 MKIKRNYNKKG
-561 ENGRKNDSRT
+561 